1 MRSPPS
7 LFQKKTPR
15 PKKIIYGLTEIMCL
29 VYILFRGSFSF
40 FFLSSSFFISPKK
53 RACDGIFDVMKSED
67 VLDFVRAKLED
78 GESAE
83 ETAKAL
89 TQACLTKGS
98 TDNMSVVVVVLDAA
112 NLKKG
117 SQVRSQP
124 RSVATVDAQ
133 PFGFNGR
140 TDSQRR
146 LDGDYFDDSEDD
158 VDAAEPEVAP
168 PMELAYTR
176 VDTVGSGF
184 MTLEARLESIQ
195 TQLDAIKERTAKQA
209 AKWL

>member
-1 MRSPPS
+1 M
-7 LFQKKTPR
+7 FG
-15 PKKIIYGLTEIMCL
+15 IY
-29 VYILFRGSFSF
+29 FSGSFSF
-40 FFLSSSFFISPKK
+40 FSFLLPFLYPPKK

-133 PFGFNGR
+133 PFGSNGR

-158 VDAAEPEVAP
+158 VDAAEPEVAPP

>member
-1 MRSPPS
+1 
-7 LFQKKTPR
+7 
-15 PKKIIYGLTEIMCL
+15 
-29 VYILFRGSFSF
+29 
-40 FFLSSSFFISPKK
+40 
-53 RACDGIFDVMKSED
+53 MKSED

-112 NLKKG
+112 NLKKS

-133 PFGFNGR
+133 PFGSNGR